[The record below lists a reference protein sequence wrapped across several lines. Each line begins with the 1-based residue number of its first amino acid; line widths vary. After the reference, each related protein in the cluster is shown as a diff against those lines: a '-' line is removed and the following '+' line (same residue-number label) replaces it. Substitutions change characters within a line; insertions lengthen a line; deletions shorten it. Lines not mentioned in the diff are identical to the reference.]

1 MKQAEAQQAASVSVL
16 RQSMDVMRSKG
27 NQMVQLLASS
37 GTASQQASEVTDPA
51 MGTSVDTYA

>member
-1 MKQAEAQQAASVSVL
+1 MRQAEIQQAASVSVL
-16 RQSMDVMRSKG
+16 RQSMDGMRSQG

-37 GTASQQASEVTDPA
+37 GTASQQAADITDPA